1 MAFTIEVSWSIFGQS
16 ANADAAKC
24 RARLKTGLAVLKM
37 MILIVD

>member
-16 ANADAAKC
+16 ANADAAKY
-24 RARLKTGLAVLKM
+24 RTRLKTGLAASKT